1 MNLIRLLLKSFL
13 FYVVIPLLLLSGI
26 ELFLR
31 YEGWG
36 RDLSPWVEHITE
48 QGKVYTKNLDFYQ
61 QFFEHPVDPGEFEPY
76 ITSIRLPKPQ
86 GTIRIFVFGESAALG
101 WPDAKYGFGKFL
113 EAMLNQMYPQ
123 YHWEVFSL
131 CFAGIN
137 SHVLRYVAQNSLF
150 LQPDIV
156 LIYMGNNEV
165 HGTFGLLHDFKNSI
179 SQPPWLVQF
188 QIQLRNLFLT
198 QNLKRI
204 SSFLKKPFTSSNPIR
219 FDNPNL
225 TKVNNYFEKNLKAII
240 DTFTNR
246 RIPVFVGT
254 MASNLRD
261 WPPKDSWFKPN
272 ISMEQVSQ
280 WNFLINNGIEKFLEN
295 NIEEAKKDLKEALQI
310 DNSPALSYFLLGWC
324 FIAEKNY
331 KEARKNF
338 IEAREKDGFGFVRS
352 KQFINDTIEKVTKEY
367 GESKRVFLVPVE
379 QELAFNAF
387 ASAPGSEMFIDS
399 CHFNFYGAYLTAY
412 AYLKSIINHVITISL
427 ADISNPTIIPI
438 PTYDEAKILLG
449 IPSNENEFVN
459 KFMINPNLDAV
470 INYPTISQVKDM
482 KDLLTLLHQ
491 RFLPNSIKKDSYLFG
506 TYDFSV
512 IESLIYYF
520 DFFDE
525 QKPSELIIKYL
536 ETLKILGAFRQ
547 GTETIEKLLKDKEN
561 DVNYYYLAIDFY
573 LNCKKYPQLDNVLQK
588 FQQNYAFLDISEY
601 KLKYAILKEDW
612 NEATILSNKIISSP
626 FNSST
631 KKALPQCFLI
641 EKNPALS
648 SDTKF
653 QEWKSILQKSQ
664 WSWDSFNFVYQTAKK
679 SGKIDEYKKILVE
692 IVNDKPTSPF
702 PFNFLAFIYED
713 EGEISRAIEMIR
725 QAISIPSQEISN
737 YYELSRLLTLE
748 AEQLFDNGKV
758 EEANNRLEEA
768 IKSFPY
774 YLPAWNL
781 LIETCEVMED
791 EEGTLQKIYEYN
803 QIQNKGI
810 MKHLWE
816 IIY

>member
-36 RDLSPWVEHITE
+36 KNLSPWIEHTTE

-76 ITSIRLPKPQ
+76 ITAIKLPKPQ

-123 YHWEVFSL
+123 YHWEIFSL

-179 SQPPWLVQF
+179 PQPPWLVQL
-188 QIQLRNLFLT
+188 QIQIQDLYLT

-204 SSFLKKPFTSSNPIR
+204 PLFRKKSVSHSQIR

-225 TKVNNYFEKNLKAII
+225 TKVNNYFENNLKAII
-240 DTFTNR
+240 DTFISR
-246 RIPVFVGT
+246 KIPVFVGT

-261 WPPKDSWFKPN
+261 WPPKDSYFKEN
-272 ISMEQVSQ
+272 ISQEVISL
-280 WNFLINNGIEKFLEN
+280 WEKLIDSGIENLINDNV
-295 NIEEAKKDLKEALQI
+295 EEAKKNLKKSFEI
-310 DNSPALSYFLLGWC
+310 DNSPALPYFLLGWC

-331 KEARKNF
+331 EEARKNF

-352 KQFINDTIEKVTKEY
+352 KQFINETIEKVTKEY
-367 GESKRVFLVPVE
+367 GESNRVFLVPVE
-379 QELAFNAF
+379 QELASYAF
-387 ASAPGSEMFIDS
+387 AGTPGNDMFTDS
-399 CHFNFYGAYLTAY
+399 CHFNFNGAYLTAC
-412 AYLKSIINHVITISL
+412 AYLRYIIAHCIPTFSL
-427 ADISNPTIIPI
+427 NISNPHNIPI
-438 PTYDEAKILLG
+438 TTYDEAKLLLG
-449 IPSNENEFVN
+449 IPANENEFVG
-459 KFMINPNLDAV
+459 KFMINSNLDAV
-470 INYPTISQVKDM
+470 INYPTISQAKDM
-482 KDLLTLLHQ
+482 RNFLTLMHQ
-491 RFLPNSIKKDSYLFG
+491 RFLPNSLKKDSPLSG

-512 IESLIYYF
+512 MEFLVYHF
-520 DFFDE
+520 DFFDK
-525 QKPSELIIKYL
+525 QKPYGLIIKYL
-536 ETLKILGAFRQ
+536 EALKMLGAFRQ
-547 GTETIEKLLKDKEN
+547 GTEIIEKLLKDKGN
-561 DVNYYYLAIDFY
+561 DINYYYLAIDFY
-573 LNCKKYPQLDNVLQK
+573 LNSKNYSQLDTLLQK
-588 FQQNYAFLDISEY
+588 FQQNYAFHDISEY
-601 KLKYAILKEDW
+601 RLKYAILKEDW
-612 NEATILSNKIISSP
+612 NEAITLSNKIISNP

-631 KKALPQCFLI
+631 KKALFQCFLI
-641 EKNPALS
+641 EKNHTLS
-648 SDTKF
+648 SDAKF
-653 QEWKSILQKSQ
+653 QQWKSILQKSQ
-664 WSWDSFNFVYQTAKK
+664 WSWDSFDFVYQAAKK
-679 SGKIDEYKKILVE
+679 LGKVDEYKKMLIE

-702 PFNFLAFIYED
+702 PYNFLAFIYED
-713 EGEISRAIEMIR
+713 EGEISRAIEMTR
-725 QAISIPSQEISN
+725 QAISISVKEVSN

-768 IKSFPY
+768 VKSFPY

-781 LIETCEVMED
+781 LIETCKVIGD
-791 EEGTLQKIYEYN
+791 EEGTSQKIYEYN